1 MIHVVFL
8 QERFRF
14 VVAVDENLGQG
25 IEDRWVLAD
34 RCTQTSSQ
42 GRMSFKRLGCSTSFT
57 SINGEIP
64 SDGGK

>member
-8 QERFRF
+8 QERFQF

-34 RCTQTSSQ
+34 RCT
-42 GRMSFKRLGCSTSFT
+42 
-57 SINGEIP
+57 
-64 SDGGK
+64 